1 MKFSPMFLAVGAM
14 LAPFAT
20 QAAMYQLK
28 ELTKPDNYKQ
38 SFPMAINN
46 ANQSVVNLTNMYNF
60 PVDLNAIDLENAFI
74 ESNLTTA
81 ELDDLKKGIISGNA
95 QGVLEA
101 YLQQGAG
108 NYTFQRFANVFA
120 FRPDV
125 GSVVKWRQGDL
136 PTNNEYMMDINDNSV
151 MLAVAGTPFTK
162 QTFLAKA
169 TDTEPNPVPQ
179 KLWVPQPTY
188 LAAFIQSE
196 RGKFMVPP
204 PYTEYGGGFSYAKA
218 LSNSGYIVGYASVG
232 MSESDISS
240 IKSTC
245 TGDDAPIALCQFGGS
260 SKYQT
265 QAVLWKIN
273 ATTGKPEIVRT
284 IKYLGDKNTGEPH
297 SVKKYAALTYVS
309 TPYDVNNDGIA
320 VGASV
325 YSNSD
330 DIRSSYYGDYVYST
344 THAAVFVGD
353 EVLPIVNP
361 TDYLSSAAY
370 AINDKDL
377 IVGSAN
383 KIMQSYE
390 RSKMFVFDYS
400 TNTLRWVSDLF
411 ETASTIPAAINNQN
425 MAVGKTEV
433 FTAGTSTRRNVGFVA
448 DLNSNKFY
456 DLNTLLG
463 CSTEYTIVSANAIND
478 NNVIVA
484 TAVKEVEKRNNKG
497 EVMKDSSGNVLK
509 ENIAVAVQLT
519 PIANGTID
527 DCSTVKNETYERK
540 GASGGLL
547 ALLLVPV
554 AYWRRRRA

>member
-60 PVDLNAIDLENAFI
+60 PVDLNAVDLENAFI
-74 ESNLTTA
+74 ESNLTSA

-101 YLQQGAG
+101 YLQQGAS

-120 FRPDV
+120 YRPDV
-125 GSVVKWRQGDL
+125 GNVVKWRQGDL
-136 PTNNEYMMDINDNSV
+136 PTNNEFMTDINDNSV

-169 TDTEPNPVPQ
+169 TDLEPNPVPQ
-179 KLWVPQPTY
+179 KLWVPEAAY
-188 LAAFIQSE
+188 LAAYIQSA

-204 PYTEYGGGFSYAKA
+204 PYTDYGGGFSYAKSI
-218 LSNSGYIVGYASVG
+218 SNSGYIVGYASVG
-232 MSESDISS
+232 LSDSNIAN
-240 IKSTC
+240 IKENC
-245 TGDDAPIALCQFGGS
+245 TGDDLPIALCYFGGS
-260 SKYQT
+260 SNYLS
-265 QAVLWKIN
+265 QAILWKIN
-273 ATTGKPEIVRT
+273 DTTGKPEVVRAL
-284 IKYLGDKNTGEPH
+284 KYLGDKNSNQPH
-297 SVKKYAALTYVS
+297 SLSKYPAITYAS

-320 VGASV
+320 VGASI

-330 DIRSSYYGDYVYST
+330 DIRSSYYGDYVYSAA
-344 THAAVFVGD
+344 HAAIFVGD
-353 EVLPIVNP
+353 EVISIINP
-361 TDYLSSAAY
+361 ADYLSSSAY
-370 AINDKDL
+370 GINDKDI

-390 RSKMFVFDYS
+390 RSKMFVYDYG
-400 TNTLRWVSDLF
+400 TNTLRWVTDLF
-411 ETASTIPAAINNQN
+411 ETASTVPAAINNQN
-425 MAVGKTEV
+425 IAVGKTEV
-433 FTAGTSTRRNVGFVA
+433 FTPGTSTRRNVGFMA
-448 DLNSNKFY
+448 DLTNNKFY

-463 CSTEYTIVSANAIND
+463 CATDYTIVAANAIND

-484 TAVKEVEKRNNKG
+484 TAVKEVDKRNNKG
-497 EVMKDSSGNVLK
+497 EVVKDSAGNVLK

-540 GASGGLL
+540 GASSGLL
-547 ALLLVPV
+547 ALLLLPL